1 VLDDQLAAAVE
12 QVSQTDFAVRAPSWT
27 PLLEMVVADRIGD
40 PKSNRAIEVIS
51 HASRSAAPPVLPAFR
66 GLHEQG

>member
-40 PKSNRAIEVIS
+40 PKSAK
-51 HASRSAAPPVLPAFR
+51 AGPAFCAQWMR
-66 GLHEQG
+66 A